1 MALDKL
7 SIGMRLREIRENIY
21 HETRHNFAER
31 CNLSENHL
39 GKLERGEL
47 LISIKALDKI
57 YSATATD
64 PNYILY
70 GKCTNKNLKIR
81 QTLDNFLDSSSKDE
95 LKMYL
100 KFISTIKGF
109 IIKEK

>member
-1 MALDKL
+1 MSLDKL
-7 SIGMRLREIRENIY
+7 SIGMRLREIREDIY
-21 HETRHNFAER
+21 HETRHDFAER

-47 LISIKALDKI
+47 LLSIKALDKI
-57 YSATATD
+57 FTATAAD
-64 PNYILY
+64 PDYILY
-70 GKCTNKNLKIR
+70 GKCNNKTFKVR
-81 QTLDNFLDSSSKDE
+81 QTLDNFLDSSSKEE

-109 IIKEK
+109 TSKTK